1 MALDQGNALTMSR
14 ALAVARDGARVEK
27 PGDRSHMARMDAL
40 LLADPETGSPAP
52 PPSAAHAADE
62 RLLDAYSRTI
72 VDVVER
78 VGPAVASVAVAR
90 QSRDRLGRSRQQEGT
105 GSGFVFT
112 PDGYLL
118 TNSHVVS
125 GAISI
130 AVSLPDGRR
139 FAAQLVGDDAD
150 TDLAVIR
157 VGAHDLPTVALGSS
171 RSLRVGQIAVAI
183 GNPLG
188 FQNTVTTGVV
198 SALGRSLRAQSGR
211 LMADV
216 IQTDAALNPGNS
228 GGPLVN
234 SAAQVIGVNTAAIPG
249 AQAICF
255 ATGIDT
261 ARWVVG
267 QLLAHGRVRRAWIGV
282 GGTTVPLPRRLQRAL
297 DIAQA
302 TSVRITEVQNDSPA
316 QVAGLESGDFVIGL
330 DGQPLAGIDDLQR
343 LLDASR
349 IDRLCVVRVVRGT
362 RMLHLTVTP
371 RERR

>member
-1 MALDQGNALTMSR
+1 M
-14 ALAVARDGARVEK
+14 
-27 PGDRSHMARMDAL
+27 PGIRSQIARMDAQ
-40 LLADPETGSPAP
+40 LLAGDSIAARAQAPA
-52 PPSAAHAADE
+52 AAGATDTP
-62 RLLDAYSRTI
+62 LLDAYSRTV

-78 VGPAVASVAVAR
+78 VGPAVASVAVSR
-90 QSRDRLGRSRQQEGT
+90 QGRDRLGRARQVEGA

-125 GAISI
+125 GASRVT
-130 AVSLPDGRR
+130 VSLPDGRR
-139 FAAQLVGDDAD
+139 FDAQRIGDDPD

-157 VGAHDLPTVALGSS
+157 VGAHDLPVVTLGSS

-188 FQNTVTTGVV
+188 FQNSVTAGVV

-211 LMADV
+211 LMDDV

-228 GGPLVN
+228 GGPLVD
-234 SAAQVIGVNTAAIPG
+234 SAGQVIGVNTAMIPG

-267 QLLAHGRVRRAWIGV
+267 QLLANGRVRRAWIGV

-297 DIAQA
+297 GIDQA
-302 TSVRITEVQNDSPA
+302 TSVRISEVQKGSPA
-316 QVAGLESGDFVIGL
+316 QVAGVESGDFVIGL
-330 DGQPLAGIDDLQR
+330 DGQPLAGVDDLQR

-349 IDRLCVVRVVRGT
+349 IGRLCVVRLVRGA
-362 RMLHLTVTP
+362 RVLHLTMTP
-371 RERR
+371 RERT